1 MTKII
6 KKVLLCPPDYFQVR
20 YQINPWMRPGSVDQ
34 AKAKE
39 QWLTLLN
46 LFRSLGVKAETV
58 KPQPDLPDMVF
69 SADQALIKGEKAILA
84 NFRFKQRRGEGKIYR
99 QWLENNGFRIFSL
112 PAFSY
117 FEGGDALEADNKVIL
132 GYGFRTSFQT
142 AKIISNLLK
151 IPVITLKLVNPYF
164 YHLDTCLFIVNQKT
178 AFYYPPAFDKNSK
191 TKLASLFTNLIPLP
205 ENEASALAANSL
217 ITDHQA
223 IVPQGSPFLA
233 KNLQKFGYRV
243 HRVNISQFLKAGGGI
258 HCLTITTHTQ
268 LTN

>member
-84 NFRFKQRRGEGKIYR
+84 NFRFRQRRKEGKIYR

-132 GYGFRTSFQT
+132 GYGFRTRPQVASL
-142 AKIISNLLK
+142 INNLLK
-151 IPVITLKLVNPYF
+151 VPVITLKLVNPRF

-191 TKLASLFTNLIPLP
+191 TKLACLFTNLIPLP
-205 ENEASALAANSL
+205 KNEASALAANSL

-223 IVPQGSPFLA
+223 IVPKKSPFLT
-233 KNLQKFGYRV
+233 KNLKKFGYHV
-243 HRVNISQFLKAGGGI
+243 HQLDISQFLKAGGGI
-258 HCLTITTHTQ
+258 HCLAIATHNQ
-268 LTN
+268 LSN

>member
-46 LFRSLGVKAETV
+46 LFRSLGIKAETV
-58 KPQPDLPDMVF
+58 KPQFNLPDMVF
-69 SADQALIKGEKAILA
+69 SADQALIKGKKAILA
-84 NFRFKQRRGEGKIYR
+84 NFRFRQRRKEGKIYR
-99 QWLENNGFRIFSL
+99 QWLENNGFRIFNL
-112 PAFSY
+112 PIFFY
-117 FEGGDALEADNKVIL
+117 FEGGDALEADNKIIL
-132 GYGFRTSFQT
+132 GYGFRTRPQVASL
-142 AKIISNLLK
+142 INNLLK
-151 IPVITLKLVNPYF
+151 VPVVTLKLVNPRF

-191 TKLASLFTNLIPLP
+191 TKLACLFTNLLPLP
-205 ENEASALAANSL
+205 KNEASVLAANSL

-223 IVPQGSPFLA
+223 IVPKKSPFLT
-233 KNLQKFGYRV
+233 KNLKKFGYHV
-243 HRVNISQFLKAGGGI
+243 HQLDISQFLKAGGGI
-258 HCLTITTHTQ
+258 HCLAIATHNQ
-268 LTN
+268 LSN